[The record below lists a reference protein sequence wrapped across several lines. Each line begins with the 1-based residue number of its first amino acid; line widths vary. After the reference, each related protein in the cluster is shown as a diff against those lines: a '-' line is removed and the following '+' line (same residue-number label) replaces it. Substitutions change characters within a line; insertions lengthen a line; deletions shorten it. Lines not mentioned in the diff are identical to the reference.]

1 MKAQKHK
8 KKCWKIFFAFLIAK
22 TQLETQLVK
31 ALSSLDSS
39 RSYRRLL
46 ENPKAEACRELFL
59 AESDFKTSS
68 TVNFPK
74 NIQILDSWKPTKHM
88 KPRLEFFFIS
98 PSTYELN
105 II

>member
-1 MKAQKHK
+1 MKAQKRK
-8 KKCWKIFFAFLIAK
+8 RKCWKIFFAFLIAK
-22 TQLETQLVK
+22 TQLETQLIK

-59 AESDFKTSS
+59 AESNFKTSS

-74 NIQILDSWKPTKHM
+74 KHSDFGF
-88 KPRLEFFFIS
+88 LE
-98 PSTYELN
+98 TNQTHET
-105 II
+105 